1 SSFGGLRVGVGT
13 TVGSDSVVWQPFASA
28 GVVHEFQGGV
38 TSSLTSNFSAIGL
51 GVLPT
56 LNSTV
61 STSGLGTYGQ
71 FGLGIAAQ
79 AKDTG
84 WVGYFRGDYR
94 AGDNIEGRSV
104 NGGLRYQFAP
114 DSAGGQ
120 TPVLPCAAG
129 YKALPPPAPY
139 GLNGF

>member
-1 SSFGGLRVGVGT
+1 STVGGVGVRGGT
-13 TVGSDSVVWQPFASA
+13 GVACDSVGGQAFGSA

-94 AGDNIEGRSV
+94 AGDNIEGWSV

-114 DSAGGQ
+114 DPAGGQ
-120 TPVLPCAAG
+120 APVFASAAG
-129 YKALPPPAPY
+129 FQALPPQAS
-139 GLNGF
+139 